1 MKKQTENNTK
11 RNIMFNVISQGKE
24 ELRDGYPVQGLQVKV
39 RGLQEVYVYLF
50 RESVNKEN
58 LKKKQR
64 FKIRKRE
71 LCTKELVLVVT
82 CKKL

>member
-50 RESVNKEN
+50 RESVTK
-58 LKKKQR
+58 
-64 FKIRKRE
+64 

>member
-58 LKKKQR
+58 LKKNNDLKYA
-64 FKIRKRE
+64 
-71 LCTKELVLVVT
+71 KESYVL
-82 CKKL
+82 KNWFWQ